1 MIHDKNNFLLT
12 TQELLNSTSS
22 QFINYND
29 INNFQRD
36 NQTMPN
42 LNFNMNYNANFNNK
56 ENLNNNFNQ
65 KYIIIK
71 ILKIHTEVILMKFLI
86 IKIC

>member
-1 MIHDKNNFLLT
+1 MRHDKNNFLLT

-65 KYIIIK
+65 KYI
-71 ILKIHTEVILMKFLI
+71 TQEND
-86 IKIC
+86 